1 MWQVQTSKPVSF
13 IKLTPIT
20 NEYYS
25 HMSMRVGFILSDPNV
40 EIPESSYSM
49 FTATGSNGCWNNDL
63 IGTGHCRPLLDSVQG
78 WSARNN
84 NKEDYMVIK
93 IPEGTIIEQ
102 IGTQGRTALLCSLR
116 GGGCRVLC
124 VCLCTLGM
132 CERDTYDLGNV

>member
-1 MWQVQTSKPVSF
+1 
-13 IKLTPIT
+13 
-20 NEYYS
+20 
-25 HMSMRVGFILSDPNV
+25 MSMRVGFILSDPNV

-93 IPEGTIIEQ
+93 IPEGTTIEQ